1 MKKILIIAAMLAA
14 MFCMTV
20 PVMASTSVVVNDD
33 VTVERYDWSADWDAN
48 QNNAYVDI
56 ISGIL
61 SGKTEMECVGSSR
74 HVRAFA

>member
-1 MKKILIIAAMLAA
+1 MLAA

-33 VTVERYDWSADWDAN
+33 VTVEQYDWSADWDAN

-56 ISGIL
+56 VSGIL
-61 SGKTEMECVGSSR
+61 GGQTEKECV
-74 HVRAFA
+74 